1 MSDDLTE
8 YYKTHA
14 APNPFGNVCSY
25 YNGHSQTVC
34 IIRVYGSDLCLMHK
48 NDKSNDDLKYK
59 I

>member
-14 APNPFGNVCSY
+14 APNPFGRY
-25 YNGHSQTVC
+25 YNVRSQTAC
-34 IIRVYGSDLCLMHK
+34 IIRVYGSDLCLIHK